1 MTAATTKPMQI
12 ERQTSVPGPPERAFA
27 LVDDLSAY
35 PKWMD
40 LVHDVVEV
48 EPTGGRRAWDVELQA
63 QVGPFA
69 RSKRLRMV
77 RVVHDPERR
86 VVFERAEVDGKRH
99 STWIL
104 TAALDPEGSG
114 ESDPAGAS
122 TRLTMTLTYGGNL
135 WTGAVLQRVLD
146 DHVERGAAA
155 LSALLSTSD
164 STDG

>member
-1 MTAATTKPMQI
+1 
-12 ERQTSVPGPPERAFA
+12 VPGPPERAFA
-27 LVDDLSAY
+27 LVDDLSVY
-35 PKWMD
+35 PRWMD
-40 LVHDVVEV
+40 LVHDVGEV
-48 EPTGGRRAWDVELQA
+48 EPTGGLRTWNVELQA

-77 RVVHDPERR
+77 RVVHDPGRR

-99 STWIL
+99 SPWIL
-104 TAALDPEGSG
+104 GAALDPEASDDQDGFDGAG
-114 ESDPAGAS
+114 EAGTM

-155 LSALLSTSD
+155 LRALLSERGTA
-164 STDG
+164 DG

>member
-1 MTAATTKPMQI
+1 MTAATSTPMQI

-27 LVDDLSAY
+27 LVDDLSVY
-35 PKWMD
+35 PRWMD
-40 LVHDVVEV
+40 LVHDVGEV
-48 EPTGGRRAWDVELQA
+48 EPTGGLRTWNVELQA

-77 RVVHDPERR
+77 RVVHDPGRR

-99 STWIL
+99 SPWIL
-104 TAALDPEGSG
+104 GAALDPE
-114 ESDPAGAS
+114 AGAM

-155 LSALLSTSD
+155 LSALLSEPD
-164 STDG
+164 SADD

>member
-1 MTAATTKPMQI
+1 MQI

-27 LVDDLSAY
+27 LVDDLSVY
-35 PKWMD
+35 PRWMD
-40 LVHDVVEV
+40 LVHDVGEV
-48 EPTGGRRAWDVELQA
+48 EPTGGLRTWNVELQA

-77 RVVHDPERR
+77 RVVHDPGRR

-99 STWIL
+99 SPWIL
-104 TAALDPEGSG
+104 GAALDPE
-114 ESDPAGAS
+114 AGAM

-155 LSALLSTSD
+155 LRALLSEPGTA
-164 STDG
+164 DG